1 VLAIAQPLHRL
12 LDAFVAR
19 ALALGIT
26 HPLDVVLLGATILR
40 LAKSDAF
47 SR

>member
-19 ALALGIT
+19 ALAL
-26 HPLDVVLLGATILR
+26 R

-47 SR
+47 SKIGIDARI